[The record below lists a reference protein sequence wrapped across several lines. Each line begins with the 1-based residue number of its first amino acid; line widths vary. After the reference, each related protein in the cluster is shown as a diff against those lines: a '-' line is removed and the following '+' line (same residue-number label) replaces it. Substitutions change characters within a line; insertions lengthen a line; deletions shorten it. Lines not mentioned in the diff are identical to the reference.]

1 MGRTVVRQV
10 DSMDTPHK
18 EFCMKRKLFNMSGAL
33 AVMLTFMV
41 LAGCATTEVRPEGS
55 LVIKIG
61 DILPPPA
68 PGESQV
74 ADGSYV
80 CSRAE
85 ILRLPSLTD
94 TIFGGERITYQ
105 NTAYVKPGKAGT
117 KSVAIRINQGKVT
130 EIMAVQQGRGETART
145 YATAT
150 VAYSVE
156 TPVWI
161 PSGADLDKASDFNEA
176 KSMLH

>member
-1 MGRTVVRQV
+1 
-10 DSMDTPHK
+10 
-18 EFCMKRKLFNMSGAL
+18 MKRKLFYMAGAL
-33 AVMLTFMV
+33 AVLMLALMV
-41 LAGCATTEVRPEGS
+41 LAGCTTTEVRPEGS
-55 LVIKIG
+55 LVVKIG
-61 DILPPPA
+61 DVLPPPN
-68 PGESQV
+68 PGESQI

-85 ILRLPSLTD
+85 ILTLPSLTD
-94 TIFGGERITYQ
+94 LIFGGERITYQ

-130 EIMAVQQGRGETART
+130 GIMAVRQGQGETART

-150 VAYSVE
+150 VFYSVE
-156 TPVWI
+156 TPVWV